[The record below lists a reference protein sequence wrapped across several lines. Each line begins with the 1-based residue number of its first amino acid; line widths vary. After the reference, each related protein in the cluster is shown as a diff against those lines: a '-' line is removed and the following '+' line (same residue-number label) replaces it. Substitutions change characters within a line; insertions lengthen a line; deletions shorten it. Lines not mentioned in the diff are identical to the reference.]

1 MRVVVSDTSP
11 LRYLVLI
18 EEAVLLQK
26 LYGRILIPQAVWTE
40 LQQPQTPEP
49 VRDWIRDAPPWAE
62 MVPENAPPIPQQVS
76 RALDPGE
83 QAAIALALNLR
94 ADLLLMDER
103 AGVMEARRLGLTVTG
118 TLGILARAAERSFVN
133 LPSALDKLQQ
143 TNFRVAPEVLD
154 QILREF
160 HRSES

>member
-83 QAAIALALNLR
+83 QAAMPWR
-94 ADLLLMDER
+94 RTFER
-103 AGVMEARRLGLTVTG
+103 
-118 TLGILARAAERSFVN
+118 ICC
-133 LPSALDKLQQ
+133 
-143 TNFRVAPEVLD
+143 
-154 QILREF
+154 
-160 HRSES
+160 